1 MAFKAKVKARGQHN
15 SFPGSPGTIH
25 GPSSPGDWPRLR
37 RPSYR
42 NLPMG
47 FRVSWAVRTR
57 GCLGPRWGAPMCP
70 RLGCSRAGWTG
81 EAGLIPFSKYWF
93 SIGGGQGPAG
103 FPGPHGSRERGFTR
117 LRPIP
122 RGGAAEMA
130 CACVWRRSVSHRPP
144 QPSSLEQGRSRGAHK
159 PGTVAGHRRPRDEES
174 FEVMRTLHVS
184 HQLHDQWPCPRPH
197 ALHWPAW
204 HCPLGKRGWGPSWEL
219 ATLWESPRWAHRLWP
234 QRRLL

>member
-1 MAFKAKVKARGQHN
+1 MGCENQGV
-15 SFPGSPGTIH
+15 SGTQMG
-25 GPSSPGDWPRLR
+25 GPDVPK
-37 RPSYR
+37 
-42 NLPMG
+42 
-47 FRVSWAVRTR
+47 
-57 GCLGPRWGAPMCP
+57 
-70 RLGCSRAGWTG
+70 
-81 EAGLIPFSKYWF
+81 AGLQPGRLDRRGWFNSIQQILVQHRWWARPCWIPWTTRQ
-93 SIGGGQGPAG
+93 QGK
-103 FPGPHGSRERGFTR
+103 GFTR

-219 ATLWESPRWAHRLWP
+219 STLWESPRWAHRLWP